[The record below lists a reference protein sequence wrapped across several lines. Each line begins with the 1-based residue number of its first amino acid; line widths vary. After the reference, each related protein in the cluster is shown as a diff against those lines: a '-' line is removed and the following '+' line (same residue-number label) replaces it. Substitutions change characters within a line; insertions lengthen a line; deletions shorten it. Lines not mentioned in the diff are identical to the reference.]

1 LNPLGALLD
10 KLRERRVE
18 LWVEGDRLRYRAPAG
33 ALTPVLLAELK
44 NRRSDVVAYF
54 RSVDHIIRA
63 PDQAYYEVSHA
74 QRRIWVQSQLSSA
87 TYNIPLSLV
96 LDGHLDRD
104 ALGTALTQLLARHE
118 ILRTT
123 FIAINGE
130 PRQVVRSTEV
140 LPLKEIDFSN
150 ENDGDSRAWALAESE
165 ARQLFDLEQG
175 PLFRVCL
182 VHLGPQR
189 HLLHF
194 TIHHIVGDGWSFRV
208 LISDLMLLYKA
219 ATTGTAPDLAQLNIQ
234 YRDFAAWQNR
244 ALTSGNLEAQRQYWL
259 TRLSGSLPVL
269 NLPLDSTRPRLQTFN
284 GEGYCLRFDD
294 DEIQLLRSYAR
305 SHSSTV
311 FTILV
316 ALVKVLLYRYTGQTD
331 VIVGTAV
338 AGRSRPELDNQIG
351 CYINTLVLRD
361 DLNPCASFDSLFQ
374 QVRQSL
380 LGALDHQD
388 YPFDCLLEELR
399 LGRDLSR
406 SPLFDVMMVS
416 QTDDGLQGKMGPVK
430 ITHLPHVSRTSK
442 CDLTFNCEE
451 NCIQIGIE
459 YNPDLFTRDRIA
471 RMGQHLRTLL
481 RGSLQESIVPLHSL
495 PILAESERTILVES
509 LSQTTIAFEQA
520 TVIDLIANTAHK
532 FPNRTA
538 VVCGDRTLTFREVEL
553 RALEIAQYLVAKGVV
568 RGDTVGVLLKRSSD
582 LVAVLLGVLQSG
594 AAYLPLDPLQPQER
608 LIATLTDSGARFT
621 LCDHN
626 SHDLLSGGAFP
637 ILCIDS
643 ETLEH
648 PDISAVVS
656 PHTIP
661 TVSLDDLAYVIYT
674 SGSTG
679 RPKGVEISHGAL
691 SNFLRSMEREPG
703 LTEKDVIL
711 AVTTIC
717 FDIAALELFLPLC
730 VGAKL
735 VIASNEA
742 LVDAEQLSQLTS
754 GATVL
759 QATPATW
766 RMLIAAGWKGSPD
779 LRVFCGGEAL
789 PVELS
794 EQLLIRC
801 KEAWNLYGPTE
812 TTIWS
817 AIRRIQR
824 RFPGETSGSATE
836 PIGHPVANT
845 GLYVFDK
852 WLSPVPVGVTGELY
866 IGGGGVSYGYRNR
879 PDLTAEKFLP
889 DPFSKVP
896 GARMYRTGDLVRP
909 TIERTYEFLG
919 RSDYQIKIRGF
930 RVELG
935 EIEAFLRAHAEIAEA
950 VVIAR
955 PGADGT
961 PVLTA
966 YLESRGECD
975 SVKIRRYLAA
985 QLPGYMVPS
994 SFICL
999 PNLPV
1004 NSNGKIDRLAL
1015 SCRATL
1021 SEQIVVSELPKTFI
1035 ESQLTRIWR
1044 ETLGTESIGIH
1055 NNFFELGGHSLHATK
1070 IIALLKLEFGAQVT
1084 LRDFFTRATIAELA
1098 AFIEKGG
1105 VNHEK
1110 RFASDP
1116 CPIKRAAPLVNG

>member
-1 LNPLGALLD
+1 LSPLSALLNE
-10 KLRERRVE
+10 LRERRIE
-18 LWVEGDRLRYRAPAG
+18 LWIEGDRLRYRAPAG
-33 ALTPVLLAELK
+33 ALTPVLLAKLRD
-44 NRRSDVVAYF
+44 RRSELMAYF
-54 RSVDHIIRA
+54 GSVDIIRI
-63 PDQAYYEVSHA
+63 PDHAHYEVSHA
-74 QRRIWVQSQLSSA
+74 QRRIWVQSQVSSA
-87 TYNIPLSLV
+87 TYNIPLSLI
-96 LDGHLDRD
+96 LDGHLDRA
-104 ALGTALTQLLARHE
+104 ALGTALTQLVARHE

-123 FIAINGE
+123 FIAVNGE
-130 PRQVVRSTEV
+130 PRQVVDSTKV
-140 LPLKEIDFSN
+140 LPLKEMDLSN
-150 ENDGDSRAWALAESE
+150 ENDGDSRAWDLAESE
-165 ARQLFDLEQG
+165 ANQLFDLEQG

-208 LISDLMLLYKA
+208 LISDLMLLYNA

-234 YRDFAAWQNR
+234 YRDFAAWQNWG
-244 ALTSGNLEAQRQYWL
+244 LTSGNLEAQRAYWL
-259 TRLSGSLPVL
+259 TRLSGNLPVL
-269 NLPLDSTRPRLQTFN
+269 NLPLDSTRPRLQTFR

-294 DEIQLLRSYAR
+294 DEVQLLKSYAR

-311 FTILV
+311 FTVMV

-331 VIVGTAV
+331 IIVGTAV

-361 DLNPCASFDSLFQ
+361 DLNPCASFASLFQ

-380 LGALDHQD
+380 LGALDHQE
-388 YPFDCLLEELR
+388 YPFDSLLEELR

-406 SPLFDVMMVS
+406 PPLFDVMMVS
-416 QTDDGLQGKMGPVK
+416 QTDEGLQGKMGPVK
-430 ITHLPHVSRTSK
+430 IAHLPHVSRTSQF
-442 CDLTFNCEE
+442 DLTFNCEE
-451 NCIQIGIE
+451 SCIQIGIE

-481 RGSLQESIVPLHSL
+481 FGSLRESIVPLHSL
-495 PILAESERTILVES
+495 PILPESERTILVES
-509 LSQTTIAFEQA
+509 QSQTRITFSQE
-520 TVIDLIANTAHK
+520 TVVDLITNTAHK
-532 FPNRTA
+532 FPDRTA
-538 VVCGDRTLTFREVEL
+538 IVCGDRTLTFREVEL
-553 RALEIAQYLVAKGVV
+553 RALEIAQYLVTNGVV
-568 RGDTVGVLLKRSSD
+568 RGDTVGVMLKRSPD
-582 LVAVLLGVLQSG
+582 LVAVLLGILQSG

-608 LIATLTDSGARFT
+608 VIATLIDSGARFT

-626 SHDLLSGGAFP
+626 SRDLLSGSAFP
-637 ILCIDS
+637 VLCIGS
-643 ETLEH
+643 GIREH
-648 PDISAVVS
+648 RNISAVVS
-656 PHTIP
+656 PCTLP
-661 TVSLDDLAYVIYT
+661 MVSPDDLAYVIYT

-691 SNFLRSMEREPG
+691 SNFLRSMEHEPG
-703 LTEKDVIL
+703 LTEKDVLL
-711 AVTTIC
+711 AVTTVC

-735 VIASNEA
+735 VMASNEA
-742 LVDAEQLSQLTS
+742 VVDAEQLSQLTS

-766 RMLIAAGWKGSPD
+766 RMLIAAGWKGSPN

-794 EQLLIRC
+794 EQLVIRC

-817 AIRRIQR
+817 AISRIQR
-824 RFPGETSGSATE
+824 RSPEETSGSAIE

-866 IGGGGVSYGYRNR
+866 IGGSGVSYGYRNR
-879 PDLTAEKFLP
+879 ADLTAEKFLP

-896 GARMYRTGDLVRP
+896 GSRMYRTGDLVRP
-909 TIERTYEFLG
+909 TIQQTYEFLG

-930 RVELG
+930 RIELA
-935 EIEAFLRAHAEIAEA
+935 EIESFLRGHSEIAEA

-975 SVKIRRYLAA
+975 PVKIRRYLAA

-999 PNLPV
+999 PNLPI
-1004 NSNGKIDRLAL
+1004 NSNGKIDRVAL
-1015 SCRATL
+1015 SRRATI
-1021 SEQIVVSELPKTFI
+1021 SDQIVVSEPPKTFI
-1035 ESQLTRIWR
+1035 ESRLATIWR

-1055 NNFFELGGHSLHATK
+1055 NSFFELGGHSLHATK
-1070 IIALLKLEFGAQVT
+1070 IIALLKREFGAQVT
-1084 LRDFFTRATIAELA
+1084 LRDFFTKPTIAELA

-1105 VNHEK
+1105 VNPGE
-1110 RFASDP
+1110 RFASESR
-1116 CPIKRAAPLVNG
+1116 PIKRAAPLVNG